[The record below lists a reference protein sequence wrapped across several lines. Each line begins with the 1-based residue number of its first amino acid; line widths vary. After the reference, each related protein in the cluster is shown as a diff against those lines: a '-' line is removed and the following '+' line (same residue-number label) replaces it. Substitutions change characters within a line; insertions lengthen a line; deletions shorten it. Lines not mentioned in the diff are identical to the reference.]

1 MGVSKENVFILHS
14 GSVLEFA
21 NTEADIVGEVEA
33 GAVLVDGLGVGDV
46 GNVVLRDR
54 QKLADEGIVV
64 VVIAMDNY
72 SGQIVAGPEISTRG
86 FVYVKEADDL
96 LEEAHGIVEQSICY
110 VQDNSVTDWG
120 KIKNIIKDN
129 LGEFI
134 WKKTKRRPMIMPV
147 IIEV

>member
-1 MGVSKENVFILHS
+1 M
-14 GSVLEFA
+14 
-21 NTEADIVGEVEA
+21 
-33 GAVLVDGLGVGDV
+33 
-46 GNVVLRDR
+46 
-54 QKLADEGIVV
+54 
-64 VVIAMDNY
+64 
-72 SGQIVAGPEISTRG
+72 
-86 FVYVKEADDL
+86 KEADDL

-110 VQDNSVTDWG
+110 VQYNSVTDWG